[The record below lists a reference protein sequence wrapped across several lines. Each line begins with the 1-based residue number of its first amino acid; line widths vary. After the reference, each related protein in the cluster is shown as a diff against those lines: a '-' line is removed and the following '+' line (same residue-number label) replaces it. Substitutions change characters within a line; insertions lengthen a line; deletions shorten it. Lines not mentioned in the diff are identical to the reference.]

1 MVAEAGAGIF
11 GQQRDTLTKKK
22 TIVVDSVLIPG
33 GHRKRYLGRVGCHE
47 SAQITA
53 AAAGTGPRVKVWG
66 CKDLPSAV
74 CPRGGIMAGQ
84 YVQVM
89 VRVVTGRPQQ

>member
-53 AAAGTGPRVKVWG
+53 AAGTGPRVKVEG
-66 CKDLPSAV
+66 AAKICHLPF

-89 VRVVTGRPQQ
+89 VRVVTGRAQQ